1 MTLREALSA
10 LAAAGSEQT
19 RKTYARHGVKGE
31 MFGVSYATLGKLKR
45 SIKSDHS
52 LAQELWRTGNH
63 DARVLATMIADPALC
78 SLSLLSDWV
87 SDLDNSV
94 LAGSLAGLASQTASA
109 QSCFRKWSRSSNDIT
124 SEAGWSLVA
133 NLAVQDKEL
142 PNSFFEPLLTQI
154 EEEIHK
160 SKNRTRYAMN
170 GALIAIGT
178 RNSVLEKLA
187 ISVAQRVG
195 KVEVDHGNTGCQTPD
210 AISYIRKTMARKK
223 ALAKKK

>member
-1 MTLREALSA
+1 MTLRETLSA
-10 LAAAGSEQT
+10 LTAAGSEQT

-109 QSCFRKWSRSSNDIT
+109 QSCFRTRVIDSRPVPGSS
-124 SEAGWSLVA
+124 
-133 NLAVQDKEL
+133 
-142 PNSFFEPLLTQI
+142 PNSRMRAKASLKTTA
-154 EEEIHK
+154 
-160 SKNRTRYAMN
+160 SSRRT
-170 GALIAIGT
+170 GADSTKIVVVILPVST
-178 RNSVLEKLA
+178 SV
-187 ISVAQRVG
+187 
-195 KVEVDHGNTGCQTPD
+195 
-210 AISYIRKTMARKK
+210 
-223 ALAKKK
+223 